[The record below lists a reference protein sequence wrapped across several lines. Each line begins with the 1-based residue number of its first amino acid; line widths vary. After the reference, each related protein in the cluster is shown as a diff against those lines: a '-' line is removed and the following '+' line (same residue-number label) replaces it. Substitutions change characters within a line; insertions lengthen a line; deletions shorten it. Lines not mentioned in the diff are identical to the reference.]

1 MPEDVLIS
9 ANEIPCC
16 PDIAKEPCC
25 ERLQF
30 SYRLQNRL
38 TDVPVEVIIVAE
50 LERCPG
56 PLSLGDVVYST
67 TLLPGEKV
75 RLHTSTRNSRF
86 SYDSESEVNY
96 RHEQAS
102 EETFYMASMDRYMSD
117 LTIRDEAEAS
127 SQSHSDFEVNASAD
141 YWTALFAGGG
151 SASADGNFNGSSS
164 ADFVR
169 ELSQHAQAS
178 HDRSVQAT
186 RAANSIAVG
195 EVQSRSH
202 AEGESESAYE
212 ASTRVF
218 ENKNDCHA
226 VTYFAYQLVKK
237 QTLRFRI
244 KAVLRRVLDRAGDS
258 RVDAR
263 PVRPPAG
270 VAVIPSG
277 VLATKANRLEVETV
291 ARTSAA
297 AYKAN
302 VIGAGA
308 GTAGLGNIAFGS
320 VATRTLGAAL
330 RIEPIPEPQRQ
341 KALRAVD
348 EDLVKAGVI
357 EKVGGNVS
365 PKLQAEL
372 GWERVT
378 CLPTQAIVVKGC
390 LDRCNTCEESRQ
402 KSIELSLVHKDLM
415 NKLLAKQIDLLEK
428 SQEYR
433 CCPVSEAEE
442 EPARSVSGPGPKS
455 QRPRRRRG
463 LCAGP
468 CGLGPSD
475 AHVVAKRHHV
485 GQEFRGV
492 VHHVVLTGFLGLFQP
507 GARLGDE
514 AFDHLAAHV
523 LHVEGPLGQHR
534 HALGADLG
542 EAAGDNVG
550 VLALRAGHLQEAGPQ
565 RGDQRRVLGHRC
577 QVALGARDLH
587 LACLHGG

>member
-9 ANEIPCC
+9 ASEIPCC

-38 TDVPVEVIIVAE
+38 TDIPVEIIVVAE

-75 RLHTSTRNSRF
+75 RLHTATRNSRF

-117 LTIRDEAEAS
+117 LTIRDEGEANA
-127 SQSHSDFEVNASAD
+127 QSHSDFEVNASAD
-141 YWTALFAGGG
+141 YWTAVFAGGG
-151 SASADGNFNGSSS
+151 SASADGNFNASSS

-169 ELSQHAQAS
+169 ELSQHASAS

-186 RAANSIAVG
+186 RAANSVAVG

-218 ENKNDCHA
+218 ENRNACHA
-226 VTYFAYQLVKK
+226 VTYFAHQLVKK

-244 KAVLRRVLDRAGDS
+244 KAVLRRVVDRAGDS

-277 VLATKANRLEVETV
+277 VLATRANRLEVETT

-297 AYKAN
+297 AYRAN
-302 VIGAGA
+302 VIGTGVTAG
-308 GTAGLGNIAFGS
+308 GLGNVALGA
-320 VATRTLGAAL
+320 VATRTLAATA
-330 RIEPIPEPQRQ
+330 RFAPIPEPDRQ

-357 EKVGGNVS
+357 DKVGGNVS
-365 PKLQAEL
+365 PRLQAEL
-372 GWERVT
+372 SWERVT

-402 KSIELSLVHKDLM
+402 KSIELDLVRQDLE
-415 NKLLAKQIDLLEK
+415 NKLLARRIELLEK

-433 CCPVSEAEE
+433 CCPVGEAEE
-442 EPARSVSGPGPKS
+442 VPA
-455 QRPRRRRG
+455 
-463 LCAGP
+463 
-468 CGLGPSD
+468 
-475 AHVVAKRHHV
+475 
-485 GQEFRGV
+485 
-492 VHHVVLTGFLGLFQP
+492 
-507 GARLGDE
+507 
-514 AFDHLAAHV
+514 
-523 LHVEGPLGQHR
+523 
-534 HALGADLG
+534 
-542 EAAGDNVG
+542 
-550 VLALRAGHLQEAGPQ
+550 
-565 RGDQRRVLGHRC
+565 
-577 QVALGARDLH
+577 
-587 LACLHGG
+587 